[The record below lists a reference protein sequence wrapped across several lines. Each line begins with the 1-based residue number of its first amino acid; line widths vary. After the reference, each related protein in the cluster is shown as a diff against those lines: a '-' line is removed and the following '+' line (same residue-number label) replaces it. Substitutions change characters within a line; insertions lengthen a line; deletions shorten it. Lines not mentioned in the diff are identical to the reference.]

1 MIIRMEQ
8 SPSLTLQL
16 EQWLWDAYSTQT
28 PVELEGV
35 RFKITNMETTELHL
49 IVELT
54 LHGADDTQE
63 EHQALD

>member
-49 IVELT
+49 IV
-54 LHGADDTQE
+54 
-63 EHQALD
+63 